1 MFQVIAIHNAIK
13 RTWQEGSILGCRFHL
28 SQAWWRKMQELGLS
42 QDLAELAPPEY
53 NDRLVKYVDHL
64 MFRLVPH
71 IHPGFGQVL
80 LRIVF
85 WVAFLP
91 GWARHLT

>member
-42 QDLAELAPPEY
+42 QDYKSNNPTG
-53 NDRLVKYVDHL
+53 K
-64 MFRLVPH
+64 
-71 IHPGFGQVL
+71 
-80 LRIVF
+80 
-85 WVAFLP
+85 
-91 GWARHLT
+91 